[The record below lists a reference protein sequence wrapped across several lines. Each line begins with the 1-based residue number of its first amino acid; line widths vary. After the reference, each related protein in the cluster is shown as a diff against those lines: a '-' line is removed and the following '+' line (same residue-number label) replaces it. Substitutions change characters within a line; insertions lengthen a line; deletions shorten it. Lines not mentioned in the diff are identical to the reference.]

1 MDFNPLLE
9 LIDRSKQICIRTHE
23 NADADAVGSSLALK
37 SFIEQLG
44 KRPAVIARG
53 SVSKLGK
60 SLVDDVGEKILT
72 KDPPEPFDLT
82 IYIDTRPT
90 VEEDR
95 GDRVAVIDHH
105 EGQLDLETSFAL
117 VDPSFSSAS
126 EMVYEF
132 GRFLLSSGR
141 IPRITERAGKLLIWG
156 IIADTGGLRLAV
168 RGTLER
174 IIGIT
179 EATGVEV
186 RDAYSLMRTPP
197 DPSLKMACLKG
208 ASRLKIRKQGN
219 KLIVTTNVS
228 SFQGDVA
235 GALVSLG
242 ADIAFAG
249 GRKTKVVNVSAR
261 SRNHVVD
268 MGLSLAKV
276 MGNVAERIDG
286 RGGGHAGAAAL
297 KGPGDVHNVI
307 QMCVSETRKE
317 LRQLERTSPNK
328 T

>member
-1 MDFNPLLE
+1 MDFNPLLD
-9 LIDRSKQICIRTHE
+9 LIAKSKKICIRTHE

-37 SFIEQLG
+37 TFIEQLG
-44 KRPAVIARG
+44 KKPVVTAR

-60 SLVDDVGEKILT
+60 FLVDDVGEVILT
-72 KDPPEPFDLT
+72 EDSSTRFDLT
-82 IYIDTRPT
+82 IYVDARPPG
-90 VEEDR
+90 EEDR
-95 GDRVAVIDHH
+95 VGRVAVIDHH
-105 EGQLDLETSFAL
+105 EGKMGFRTSYAL

-141 IPRITERAGKLLIWG
+141 IPRIEERAGKLLIWG

-168 RGTLER
+168 KDTLER
-174 IIGIT
+174 LIGIT
-179 EATGVEV
+179 DATGVEV
-186 RDAYSLMRTPP
+186 RDAYSTMRTPP

-208 ASRLKIRKQGN
+208 ASRLKIRKQG
-219 KLIVTTNVS
+219 KILIVTTDVS

-235 GALVSLG
+235 GSLVSLG

-249 GRKTKVVNVSAR
+249 GRKTKLVNVSAR

-276 MGNVAERIDG
+276 MGTVAGRIGG

-297 KGPGDVHNVI
+297 KGPGDVQNI
-307 QMCVSETRKE
+307 IDMCVSETRRE
-317 LRQLERTSPNK
+317 LRELERTGANK
-328 T
+328 A